1 MPSNE
6 PAQGAGPAAPP
17 PPPLR
22 AAPPLA
28 PLAAEDGPERGQY
41 EFSYA
46 DNATIH
52 DLGSK
57 MSFVGFFMLG
67 IGLFFFGTGIV
78 RWVQDRNL
86 EVGMLFLS
94 LLFMVVGI
102 WTHRGGREFLD
113 VARTH
118 GNDISHLMVA
128 LANLRR
134 FYTLLYLLFF
144 VALIF
149 AVIQL
154 GAHSLYGTKEQH
166 VGAIRPARAPRR
178 LPIESGKA
186 PEAPAQ
192 PQGSTSKGEPS
203 STR

>member
-1 MPSNE
+1 MPPFTS
-6 PAQGAGPAAPP
+6 PAPAA
-17 PPPLR
+17 
-22 AAPPLA
+22 AAQQ
-28 PLAAEDGPERGQY
+28 GPGQY
-41 EFSYA
+41 EFSYS

-78 RWVQDRNL
+78 RWVQTRNL

-94 LLFMVVGI
+94 LLFMIVGI

-113 VARTH
+113 VARTE
-118 GNDISHLMVA
+118 GKDITHLMSA

-144 VALIF
+144 IALVF
-149 AVIQL
+149 AIIQL
-154 GAHSLYGTKEQH
+154 GAHSLYGTKQQA
-166 VGAIRPARAPRR
+166 VGAIRPAA
-178 LPIESGKA
+178 
-186 PEAPAQ
+186 EAPAVRPPAPGEAQ
-192 PQGSTSKGEPS
+192 PQGSTTSEAPS
-203 STR
+203 PTR